1 MKRVFAGTEL
11 HWTSVKSKTSEVIS
25 NYLHSSER
33 RTHWNICRY
42 NNIPDIHTLH
52 ACPIVLIII
61 DSRNTICEV

>member
-1 MKRVFAGTEL
+1 MKPVLAGTEP
-11 HWTSVKSKTSEVIS
+11 HWTGVKSKTGEVIS

-42 NNIPDIHTLH
+42 NNIPDIHTHH

-61 DSRNTICEV
+61 DSRNTIREV